1 LKKVFVLSLV
11 IVFVSLACSL
21 SQAATSRT
29 NGAAALKGQLF
40 PLLTQT
46 TTTATR
52 TATLARCVIVTGLQ
66 DGRVNLR
73 TCAGLACGVS
83 SVLTEGQ
90 PLTVLQAGRWLQ
102 VRTGAGVTGY
112 LNSKFCK

>member
-1 LKKVFVLSLV
+1 MKKVFVLLLV
-11 IVFVSLACSL
+11 LLCVSLAYSL
-21 SQAATSRT
+21 VQAATS
-29 NGAAALKGQLF
+29 GAGKERRLPTL
-40 PLLTQT
+40 

-52 TATLARCVIVTGLQ
+52 TATPALCVVVTGLQ
-66 DGRVNLR
+66 EGRVNLR
-73 TCAGLACGVS
+73 TCAGVACGVS

-90 PLTVLQAGRWLQ
+90 PLTVLQAGAWSQ